1 MGVSSS
7 ILIKNGLL
15 VDPKNNINEKL
26 DVLIKDGVISEVG
39 SDISADGAEIIDA
52 EGKVVAPGLID
63 LHVHFREPGYEYKE
77 DIATGSAAAA
87 HGGVTTVVCM
97 PNTSPVV
104 DNPALVKYVM
114 DKGKEVGLTNVLTTG
129 CITKG
134 QKSQEISE
142 IGELKAAGAVGV
154 SDDGRPVLTP
164 SLMRRA
170 LEYAKMFD
178 IPVMS
183 HSEDLD
189 LVDGG
194 VMNEGYMATYLGLR
208 GIPKCAE
215 SVAISRDVL
224 IAEEVGGRLHVCH
237 VSTKNSIDA
246 IRRAKARGAKI
257 TCETAPH
264 YFSLTE
270 AAVDGFNTNAKMNP
284 PLRDNDDVEAVI
296 EGLIDGTIDAI
307 ATDHAPHDRDEK
319 EIEFSI
325 AANGIVGLE
334 TSLGLGYTNLVKTGR
349 LTLSQLIE
357 KMSVNPSEIIKFN
370 RGNLAVG
377 KTADIVIF
385 DTEHEYTVDIN
396 KFASKNNN
404 CPYNGMKLYGRV
416 DYTILNGKIVYK
428 R

>member
-1 MGVSSS
+1 MNS
-7 ILIKNGLL
+7 ILIKNGHV
-15 VDPKNNINEKL
+15 VDPKNNIDEKR
-26 DVLIKDGVISEVG
+26 DILINNGIIAKVG
-39 SDISADGAEIIDA
+39 NNIEAGSAQVIDA
-52 EGKVVAPGLID
+52 EGKIVAPGLID

-77 DIATGSAAAA
+77 DIESGSRAAA

-97 PNTSPVV
+97 PNTNPPI
-104 DNPALVKYVM
+104 DNPALVRYVIER
-114 DKGKEVGLTNVLTTG
+114 GKEVGLTNVLTTA

-134 QKSQEISE
+134 QQSKELSE
-142 IGELKAAGAVGV
+142 IGELKNAGAVAI
-154 SDDGRPVLTP
+154 SDDGRPVLSP

-194 VMNEGYMATYLGLR
+194 SMNEGFMSTYLGLR

-224 IAEEVGGRLHVCH
+224 IAEEVRGRLHVCH
-237 VSTKNSIDA
+237 VSTRNSIDA
-246 IRRAKARGAKI
+246 IRQAKKRGANI

-270 AAVDGFNTNAKMNP
+270 KAVDGFNTNAKMNP
-284 PLRDNDDVEAVI
+284 PLRDEDDVNAVI

-319 EIEFSI
+319 EIEFEL
-325 AANGIVGLE
+325 AMNGIVGLE
-334 TSLGLGYTNLVKTGR
+334 TSLALGYTNLVKTGK
-349 LTLSQLIE
+349 LTLSRLIE
-357 KMSVNPSEIIKFN
+357 KMSAVPADIINIDK
-370 RGNLAVG
+370 GSLGEG
-377 KTADIVIF
+377 KVADIVIF
-385 DTEHEYTVDIN
+385 DIKNEYTVDV
-396 KFASKNNN
+396 KEFASKNNN
-404 CPYNGMKLYGRV
+404 CPYDGMKLYGRV
-416 DYTILNGKIVYK
+416 EKTILGGKIVFE

>member
-319 EIEFSI
+319 EIEFSL

-334 TSLGLGYTNLVKTGR
+334 TSLGLGYTKLVKAGR

-357 KMSVNPSEIIKFN
+357 KMSVNPSEIIKFD

-385 DTEHEYTVDIN
+385 DTEHEYMVDIS